1 MSHRRRLPFAP
12 GRLRR
17 ATRPRAAA
25 HRGRGARR
33 PPLHGAG
40 GARHRPAQ
48 QAQGVR
54 AAGGGPRHRRGEPR
68 ARLPGGRAGVGDRQ
82 PDPRR
87 PGADDHPHPHQQ
99 PAQARRHRGL
109 RSDRRRTGAAR
120 GSAARR
126 ERALPADEA
135 GQARPP
141 PASPG
146 HAARAGRRVTQETSQ
161 GWPDRSA
168 ENVLAPEPEPGAE
181 AVPAAE
187 PEAKPEPQPEL
198 EAVPLEEP
206 EPAEEPHEHA
216 AGDIDIP
223 DDVDVLEGEAG
234 PTRRLVAV
242 VVSKF
247 NGDIT
252 TQLLASAFAELDAIG
267 VARSQLTVVP
277 VPGAFELP
285 IAAMALAKTRRYLCV
300 IALGCVIRGETPHFD
315 YVASEAAS
323 GLQLAGLET
332 GIPVS
337 FGVLTCDTR
346 EQAEA
351 RVSKGADAVRAALE
365 MADLFSQL
373 RTAAAG

>member
-1 MSHRRRLPFAP
+1 M
-12 GRLRR
+12 
-17 ATRPRAAA
+17 T
-25 HRGRGARR
+25 
-33 PPLHGAG
+33 HG
-40 GARHRPAQ
+40 
-48 QAQGVR
+48 
-54 AAGGGPRHRRGEPR
+54 
-68 ARLPGGRAGVGDRQ
+68 
-82 PDPRR
+82 
-87 PGADDHPHPHQQ
+87 
-99 PAQARRHRGL
+99 
-109 RSDRRRTGAAR
+109 
-120 GSAARR
+120 
-126 ERALPADEA
+126 
-135 GQARPP
+135 
-141 PASPG
+141 
-146 HAARAGRRVTQETSQ
+146 TSQ

-168 ENVLAPEPEPGAE
+168 ENVLAPEPEAE
-181 AVPAAE
+181 AAPAPEPAPESE
-187 PEAKPEPQPEL
+187 PESEAQPEL
-198 EAVPLEEP
+198 EPVPAEEP
-206 EPAEEPHEHA
+206 EPEEEAPAPAAAQHAE
-216 AGDIDIP
+216 GDIEIP

-234 PTRRLVAV
+234 PTRRLIAV

-252 TQLLASAFAELDAIG
+252 TRLLESAFAELDTIG